1 VKLVLRRVV
10 SALITLWLAM
20 TIAFV
25 LARGIGDPVRQMLGP
40 EATDAR
46 VLEVREELGLTLPLL
61 TQYVDYF
68 SQLLT
73 GDLGRSLRYAVP
85 NAELIM
91 GTLPASIRLAVAAMA
106 LAIVL
111 GVALGARAAVRA
123 GGWTD
128 RIATSFAFLAQ
139 STPLFWVGMLLI
151 LVFAERLRWLPA
163 GQESDWRSL
172 ILPAITLA
180 LGPLAK
186 IALLTRSGM
195 KRALREDYVMAARAR
210 GIAHWRIVWL
220 HALRNAT
227 LPVITITALQTGAL
241 MSTAVTVELVFS
253 WPGMGQLATSAVLAR
268 DYPLVQ
274 AIVLVAAAIFVGL
287 NLIAD
292 LTYSLVDPR
301 IRGGAR

>member
-1 VKLVLRRVV
+1 VKLVASRVF

-46 VLEVREELGLTLPLL
+46 VLEVRGELGLTQPLL
-61 TQYVDYF
+61 AQYVDYF
-68 SQLLT
+68 SQLLK
-73 GDLGRSLRYAVP
+73 GDLGQSLRYAVP
-85 NAELIM
+85 NSQLIV
-91 GTLPASIRLAVAAMA
+91 GTLPASARLAATAMVVAV
-106 LAIVL
+106 VL
-111 GVALGARAAVRA
+111 GIPLGALAAVR
-123 GGWTD
+123 GGTWTD
-128 RIATSFAFLAQ
+128 RWATSVAFLAQ

-163 GQESDWRSL
+163 GQEGDWRSL
-172 ILPAITLA
+172 ILPALTLA
-180 LGPLAK
+180 LAPMAK

-195 KRALREDYVMAARAR
+195 QRSLREDYVMAARAR
-210 GIAHWRIVWL
+210 GIPHWRIVWL

-253 WPGMGQLATSAVLAR
+253 WPGMGQLATAAVLAR
-268 DYPLVQ
+268 DFPLVQ

-292 LTYSLVDPR
+292 LAYSVVDPR

>member
-1 VKLVLRRVV
+1 VKLVLRRVL
-10 SALITLWLAM
+10 SAIVTLWLAM

-40 EATDAR
+40 DATDAR
-46 VLEVREELGLTLPLL
+46 VLEVRGELGLTLPLH
-61 TQYVDYF
+61 TQYLDYF

-85 NAELIM
+85 NSELIM
-91 GTLPASIRLAVAAMA
+91 NTLPASIRLAVSAMA

-111 GVALGARAAVRA
+111 GISLGALAAVRA
-123 GGWTD
+123 GTWTD
-128 RIATSFAFLAQ
+128 RVATSLAFLAQ
-139 STPLFWVGMLLI
+139 STPLFWVGMVLI
-151 LVFAERLRWLPA
+151 LIFAERLRWLPA
-163 GQESDWRSL
+163 GQEGDWRSL

-180 LGPLAK
+180 LAPLAK

-210 GIAHWRIVWL
+210 GIAHWRIVWR

-268 DYPLVQ
+268 DFPLVQ

-301 IRGGAR
+301 IRSGAR